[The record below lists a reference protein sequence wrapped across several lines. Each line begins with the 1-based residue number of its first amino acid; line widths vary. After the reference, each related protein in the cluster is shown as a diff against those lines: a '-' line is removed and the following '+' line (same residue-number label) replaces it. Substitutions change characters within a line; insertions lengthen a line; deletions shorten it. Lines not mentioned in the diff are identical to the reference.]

1 LTYLLDACALIAFLA
16 EEIGKGYEEVD
27 ELFNRAETGEIEII
41 MSIVNL
47 VEVYYGFIQKYGTVE
62 AADVIM
68 NIVVD
73 LPITVINTISNT
85 VYRDA
90 ARFKAAYSMSLADVF
105 LCASAKSLSAVIVT
119 KDDEIKAAEQPE
131 ALSVF
136 WIKK

>member
-1 LTYLLDACALIAFLA
+1 
-16 EEIGKGYEEVD
+16 
-27 ELFNRAETGEIEII
+27 

-47 VEVYYGFIQKYGTVE
+47 IEVYYGFIQDAGQQEADRIMGTVSGF
-62 AADVIM
+62 
-68 NIVVD
+68 
-73 LPITVINTISNT
+73 PITVINTISDE

-119 KDDEIKAAEQPE
+119 KDDEIKAAEQNE
-131 ALSVF
+131 AFSVF